1 MASTVIKHKNL
12 NLKNITFSDVK
23 QTKLGGSNIYIR
35 YKNPTTQQEHNLYVQ
50 TPKMYCP
57 FGASSYKQRDS
68 NELPRYNLNLSFGKD
83 KPELANFQKKV
94 EDLDNIILEKVLN
107 DPELLTLLK
116 IPKNKDKEKTRV
128 GLRFLQVP
136 TLKHPKDDTK
146 DYPPTLSVK
155 IPVNFTSGKFTTE
168 FYSKTK
174 EKMDVNHDNVET
186 LCPKKSEVKCLLRI
200 ASIWFVG
207 GKFGCALRAE
217 QVVVYPSQSLSG
229 FAFVDDSDDEEE
241 VDVKPTSGA
250 VLSDTEDEDE
260 AEDEDEDEDEAEAE
274 AEAEDEAEE
283 NVAEN
288 EPVLSDDSEEAPAP
302 EPVKPKRRGRKK
314 ATTSRKR

>member
-1 MASTVIKHKNL
+1 M
-12 NLKNITFSDVK
+12 
-23 QTKLGGSNIYIR
+23 
-35 YKNPTTQQEHNLYVQ
+35 E
-50 TPKMYCP
+50 
-57 FGASSYKQRDS
+57 
-68 NELPRYNLNLSFGKD
+68 E
-83 KPELANFQKKV
+83 
-94 EDLDNIILEKVLN
+94 LDNIIIDKVLN
-107 DPELLTLLK
+107 DPKLLALLK

-136 TLKHPKDDTK
+136 TIKFPKDDTK
-146 DYPPTLSVK
+146 DYPPNLSVK
-155 IPVNFTSGKFTTE
+155 IPVNFSSGKFTTE

-241 VDVKPTSGA
+241 ENEKPASGA

-260 AEDEDEDEDEAEAE
+260 AEDEVEAEVEAEDEDEDEDEDEVEVEAE
-274 AEAEDEAEE
+274 KE
-283 NVAEN
+283 VAEN
-288 EPVLSDDSEEAPAP
+288 EPVLSDDSEEEEVVEPEP
-302 EPVKPKRRGRKK
+302 EPVKPKRGRKKK
-314 ATTSRKR
+314 ATTTRKR